1 MLHEP
6 GEVLEVAPEPVDLL
20 PGSVDRDRA
29 ADLDAPRATV
39 AGALGLTAELLAGE
53 HVEQGHAEDGR
64 GGHGHALT
72 LCPVGPQGPAQ
83 EGEVH
88 EVAAD
93 PGPDRPD
100 RMPPGEDPDPA
111 RDLAHADGV
120 EGVAAGVV
128 VIHADH
134 PGHAP
139 RRGDLGQAEPD
150 AEPAELAGK
159 ALRVGQGSVAAGSI
173 AGAAVRL
180 RVRVLP
186 PIGGPPVGANGLLCG
201 CGHRSPFCFRS
212 WLAYRCVP
220 RGAGCS
226 AIRVWV
232 RGCVV
237 VGRSRAGPSC
247 FTMRTAYRKR
257 EPRAPGLR
265 KCADR

>member
-6 GEVLEVAPEPVDLL
+6 GEVFEVAPEPVDLL
-20 PGSVDRDRA
+20 PGPVDRDRA
-29 ADLDAPRATV
+29 ADLDAAPAP
-39 AGALGLTAELLAGE
+39 AAHALGRPAEL
-53 HVEQGHAEDGR
+53 
-64 GGHGHALT
+64 
-72 LCPVGPQGPAQ
+72 
-83 EGEVH
+83 
-88 EVAAD
+88 
-93 PGPDRPD
+93 
-100 RMPPGEDPDPA
+100 
-111 RDLAHADGV
+111 
-120 EGVAAGVV
+120 
-128 VIHADH
+128 
-134 PGHAP
+134 
-139 RRGDLGQAEPD
+139 
-150 AEPAELAGK
+150 LAGK

-173 AGAAVRL
+173 AGAAMRL